1 MLLHKRSHQICT
13 RLLKRECAET
23 AIGMFHD
30 FQNCTGSFEQCY
42 SMTMHNIL
50 SRLVLSRN
58 VRLPKKAS
66 IVLLMALR
74 GGWPDTPTVVP
85 EQVNKIQ
92 RRKRSKEVLHVE
104 QQCKAEGSWD
114 FPALLYK
121 RN

>member
-1 MLLHKRSHQICT
+1 MHKI
-13 RLLKRECAET
+13 AEAPVCRT

-42 SMTMHNIL
+42 SLTMQNIL

-58 VRLPKKAS
+58 IRLPKKAS
-66 IVLLMALR
+66 FVLLMALR

-104 QQCKAEGSWD
+104 QQCKAEGSCD